1 MKQPTPSTPVS
12 NSEAEALVERVAG
25 SATFEKSQRL
35 RQLLLYLC
43 RSALAS
49 PPVPIAEQD
58 IGVNVF
64 GRSPGYD
71 SANDTLARV
80 QVSQLRK
87 KLQLHFAVEG
97 RDERVVIDLPKGSY
111 TPVFLAR
118 EIVPPVERE
127 APPTAEPA
135 PSSVSRRWNWAVVAA
150 CAIGIAIV
158 VLLAIDIRTRT
169 TSRAGGT
176 LRRFWSARLAPERPL
191 RIVVSDANAMILS
204 DLMGDHPITLG
215 EYRNRQ
221 YPRFL
226 MDQLIPDPTRR
237 QIADHL
243 SGNYFVPLTDARTAA
258 AISTLTEGLH
268 SGTSLVSARDFQFL
282 GTGENL
288 VFLGH
293 RKGNPWMEIFQDG
306 MKFRYVQAQP
316 GRTAAILNQSPAPGE
331 PAEYEL
337 GFQTNGYCV
346 IASQPVPGRSE
357 SALLIFGT
365 DMTSLEACGTVAVN
379 ENRMDELLGK
389 LNGGGVGR
397 ETRFE
402 ALYRVR
408 ILGIT
413 PATFEY
419 VTSIVGAPPAAG
431 SRR

>member
-1 MKQPTPSTPVS
+1 MKQPTTPVS
-12 NSEAEALVERVAG
+12 NSEAEGLVERVAG

-49 PPVPIAEQD
+49 PPVSISEQD
-58 IGVNVF
+58 IGVDVF
-64 GRSPGYD
+64 GRTPGYD

-97 RDERVVIDLPKGSY
+97 KDERVVIDLPKGSY

-118 EIVPPVERE
+118 EIVPVEPE
-127 APPTAEPA
+127 APATPEPA
-135 PSSVSRRWNWAVVAA
+135 RSSVSRRWTWAAVAA
-150 CAIGIAIV
+150 CVLVLAMI
-158 VLLAIDIRTRT
+158 VLLAIDIRARA

-176 LRRFWSARLAPERPL
+176 LKRFWSARLAPERPL

-226 MDQLIPDPTRR
+226 IDQLIPDPTQR

-243 SGNYFVPLTDARTAA
+243 SGNYFVPLTDSRTAA
-258 AISTLTEGLH
+258 AIATLTEGLH
-268 SGTSLVSARDFQFL
+268 AGASVVSTRDFQFL

-331 PAEYEL
+331 AAEYQL
-337 GFQTNGYCV
+337 GFQTTGYCV

-389 LNGGGVGR
+389 LNGQGLGR

-419 VTSIVGAPPAAG
+419 VTSIVGAPPVK
-431 SRR
+431 R

>member
-43 RSALAS
+43 RAALAS
-49 PPVPIAEQD
+49 PPVPISEQD

-97 RDERVVIDLPKGSY
+97 KDERVVIDLPKGSY
-111 TPVFLAR
+111 TPVFVAR
-118 EIVPPVERE
+118 EIAPLVEPE
-127 APPTAEPA
+127 SPATAKPS
-135 PSSVSRRWNWAVVAA
+135 PSSMSRRWRWTAGALAA
-150 CAIGIAIV
+150 CALGGAII
-158 VLLAIDIRTRT
+158 VLLAIDIRVRM
-169 TSRAGGT
+169 TSRPGGT

-215 EYRNRQ
+215 EYRNRL

-226 MDQLIPDPTRR
+226 MDQLIPDSTQRK
-237 QIADHL
+237 IADHL
-243 SGNYFVPLTDARTAA
+243 SGNYLVPLTDSRTAA

-268 SGTSLVSARDFQFL
+268 PGTSLVSARDFQFL

-316 GRTAAILNQSPAPGE
+316 GRTAAILNQSPTPGE
-331 PAEYEL
+331 PAEYPL

-389 LNGGGVGR
+389 LNGAGLGR

-413 PATFEY
+413 SATFEY
-419 VTSIVGAPPAAG
+419 VTSIVGKPPVT
-431 SRR
+431 R